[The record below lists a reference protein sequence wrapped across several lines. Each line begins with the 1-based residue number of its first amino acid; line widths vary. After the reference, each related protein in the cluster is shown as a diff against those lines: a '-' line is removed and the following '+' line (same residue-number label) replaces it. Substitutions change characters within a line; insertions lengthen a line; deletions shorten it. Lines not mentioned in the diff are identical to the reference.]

1 MQMQEQQVLNQ
12 MVALSG
18 KKLEMLTELKKL
30 SEQQR
35 QAFQDNNIAAVEPIL
50 NKKDEIIRYVRQ
62 LDDAFLKASGTLKEM
77 LGIEKLDDLSKF
89 ELAGR
94 NEIKRLIADITDT
107 VESIIKI
114 EQDSYKNVSEMKN
127 EISNRIK
134 SVNTGKKATKAY
146 NIKPFENPSYFF
158 DRKK

>member
-62 LDDAFLKASGTLKEM
+62 LDDAFFKGFGYVK
-77 LGIEKLDDLSKF
+77 GN
-89 ELAGR
+89 AGH
-94 NEIKRLIADITDT
+94 
-107 VESIIKI
+107 
-114 EQDSYKNVSEMKN
+114 
-127 EISNRIK
+127 
-134 SVNTGKKATKAY
+134 
-146 NIKPFENPSYFF
+146 
-158 DRKK
+158 

>member
-1 MQMQEQQVLNQ
+1 
-12 MVALSG
+12 
-18 KKLEMLTELKKL
+18 
-30 SEQQR
+30 
-35 QAFQDNNIAAVEPIL
+35 
-50 NKKDEIIRYVRQ
+50 
-62 LDDAFLKASGTLKEM
+62 M

-114 EQDSYKNVSEMKN
+114 EQDSHKNVSEMKN